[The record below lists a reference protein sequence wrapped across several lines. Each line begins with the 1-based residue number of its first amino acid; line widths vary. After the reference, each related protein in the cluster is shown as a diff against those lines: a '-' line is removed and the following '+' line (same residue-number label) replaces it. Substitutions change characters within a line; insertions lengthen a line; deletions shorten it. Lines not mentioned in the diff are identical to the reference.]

1 MRMYFDILGQ
11 MLKTLWAHKLRSFLT
26 MFGIAWG
33 VGSLLLLVGLGEGFR
48 SGNQRELRE
57 IGENIMFIF
66 SGEVPAAAGAT
77 TGARPYYLTYDDAI
91 AIKAESPD
99 VLNVAPVINRQDI
112 RAVSAYN
119 NTNGQTFGVTPNYNQ
134 VRYIPL
140 AGGRWF
146 TDADNDERRQVAVVG
161 HEMRKSMFPGRPVL
175 GETILMNGLR
185 FTIIGY
191 MDTVGKD
198 ESDNGTN
205 IRIFIPFN
213 TMREFFPLKYK
224 ENLPEGTVSFINYNP
239 KTRDLH
245 DVAEKEVRRV
255 IARRHDFDP
264 ANDDAFNEWDTI
276 QNSDTVGKIFTAMDM
291 FLGSVGLVTL
301 ALGAIGI
308 INIMLVAVTERT
320 KEIGLRRAL
329 GATRNSIMAQFCME
343 GMFLTLI
350 SGGIGIAVSGLFMA
364 ALGTLPSPGGFDPP
378 KLVPWSAA
386 VAVGALSIA
395 GTIAGIYP
403 ARKAALL
410 EPVEALRKE

>member
-1 MRMYFDILGQ
+1 MRMYFDIVGQ

-48 SGNQRELRE
+48 SGNQRELAE

-66 SGEVPAAAGAT
+66 SGQIPAAPGAT
-77 TGARPYYLTYDDAI
+77 TGARPYYLTYDDAM
-91 AIKAESPD
+91 AIQAECPD
-99 VLNVAPVINRQDI
+99 VAISSPVINRQDI
-112 RAVSAYN
+112 RAVSIYN
-119 NTNGQTFGVTPNYNQ
+119 NTNGQTFGVMPNYNK
-134 VRYIPL
+134 VRYVPL

-146 TDADNDERRQVAVVG
+146 SDADNEERRQVAVVG
-161 HEMRKSMFPGRPVL
+161 HEMSKSMFPGRPVL
-175 GETILMNGLR
+175 GETVLLNGMR
-185 FTIIGY
+185 FQIIGY

-213 TMREFFPLKYK
+213 TMREFFPLKGK
-224 ENLPEGTVSFINYNP
+224 ENMPEGTVSFINYNP
-239 KTRDLH
+239 KSRDLH
-245 DVAEKEVRRV
+245 DVAQREVHHV
-255 IARRHDFDP
+255 IARRHGFD
-264 ANDDAFNEWDTI
+264 ASQEDAFNEWDTV
-276 QNSDTVGKIFTAMDM
+276 QNAEMVGKIFDAMNY

-301 ALGAIGI
+301 ALGGIGI

-329 GATRNSIMAQFCME
+329 GATRSSIMTQFFME
-343 GMFLTLI
+343 GAFLTLM
-350 SGGIGIAVSGLFMA
+350 SGGIGIAVAGLFMA

-386 VAVGALSIA
+386 VAVAALSIA

-403 ARKAALL
+403 ARKAAML